1 MRANRGKKGNWVLE
15 LLVAVLVAGGLA
27 ALGYLVWRGMFGPSS
42 AAMPAPPA
50 ATRAVVELW
59 DAYERARATAQAQAL
74 DAQLVSASA
83 QWQAADERALLVGA
97 SEWSFVFYAPGS
109 GNVLDVGASAGAVQ
123 LVKETRVWVA
133 PAALTGDA
141 WGAGPKDALLAFLAY
156 EGRAFLE
163 AHPQAVVNLHLGT
176 DDGGRSVWSIVAL
189 DVSDRSLF
197 SVVVDA
203 ETGEVLSCAS

>member
-15 LLVAVLVAGGLA
+15 LLVAVLAAGGLA
-27 ALGYLVWRGMFGPSS
+27 VLGYLVWRGVFGPRS

-50 ATRAVVELW
+50 VTRAVVELW
-59 DAYERARATAQAQAL
+59 DAHERARAAAQSQAL

-83 QWQAADERALLVGA
+83 QWQTADERALLAGA

-109 GNVLDVGASAGAVQ
+109 GNVLDVGASAGTAQ

-133 PAALTGDA
+133 PAALAGDA
-141 WGAGPKDALLAFLAY
+141 WQAGPKDALLVFLAY

-163 AHPQAVVNLHLGT
+163 QHPQAVVNLHLGT
-176 DDGGRSVWSIVAL
+176 GDGGRSVWSIVAL
-189 DVSDRSLF
+189 DVSDRSQR
-197 SVVVDA
+197 SVVIDA
-203 ETGEVLSCAS
+203 ETGEVLSYVS